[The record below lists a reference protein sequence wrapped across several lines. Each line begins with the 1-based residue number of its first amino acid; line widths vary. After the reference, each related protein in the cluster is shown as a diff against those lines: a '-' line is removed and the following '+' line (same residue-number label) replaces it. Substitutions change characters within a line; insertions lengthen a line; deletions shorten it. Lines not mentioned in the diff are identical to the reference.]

1 MASTDL
7 AALERRARRGYELAR
22 VRQALLGVAPL
33 LFIVPLAACMTHR
46 PGATVALGVGAFAL
60 GAILLWYGR
69 DPQKAVLPGVAAG
82 LVPLTMALC
91 ANHMHYCGPDGCT
104 SLCVPAC
111 TVGGVLA
118 GLVVAWVGQ
127 KRRAGPWYW
136 LSAGALALLTGAM
149 GCSCI
154 GYGGIVGLGVGF
166 GVGLVP
172 ILLSRRRPEPPN
184 PA

>member
-7 AALERRARRGYELAR
+7 AALERRARRGYEVGR
-22 VRQALLGVAPL
+22 VRQALLGVLPL
-33 LFIVPLAACMTHR
+33 LFIVPVAACMTHR
-46 PGATVALGVGAFAL
+46 PAATVVLGMGAFAL
-60 GAILLWYGR
+60 SAIMLWYGR

-91 ANHMHYCGPDGCT
+91 ANQMHYCGPDGCT
-104 SLCVPAC
+104 SLCIPAC

-118 GLVVAWVGQ
+118 GLVVAWAGR

-136 LSAGALALLTGAM
+136 LSAASLALLTGAM

-154 GYGGIVGLGVGF
+154 GYGGIVGLAAGF
-166 GVGLVP
+166 AAGLVP
-172 ILLSRRRPEPPN
+172 ILLSRRRSEPPK
-184 PA
+184 PV